1 MFFKLEDV
9 SDKKIKKIL
18 VALDGSKN
26 SLRALDES
34 IKLAQQTN
42 ASITGLFV
50 VRAFPT
56 ETEVIRKLIG
66 NALSK
71 KSKNFMKVA
80 KTKCQKNNIEFF
92 DVTEFGHEGQTIVS
106 FAEKNKFDIIVIGSR
121 GMGVIKEFFLG
132 STSHFVVH
140 TSKIPVLVVK

>member
-80 KTKCQKNNIEFF
+80 KTKCQK
-92 DVTEFGHEGQTIVS
+92 
-106 FAEKNKFDIIVIGSR
+106 KNQIFISID
-121 GMGVIKEFFLG
+121 
-132 STSHFVVH
+132 
-140 TSKIPVLVVK
+140 

>member
-1 MFFKLEDV
+1 M

-26 SLRALDES
+26 SLRALTES

-42 ASITGLFV
+42 ASITGIFV

-56 ETEVIRKLIG
+56 ETEVIRKIIG

-71 KSKNFMKVA
+71 KSKNFLKVA
-80 KTKCQKNNIEFF
+80 KSKCQKSNVEFF

-106 FAEKNKFDIIVIGSR
+106 FADKNKFDIIVIGSR
-121 GMGVIKEFFLG
+121 GMGIIKEFFLG